1 MKVKKTNA
9 SSPPTA
15 PPTTAPTGVVFEP
28 DDCGGTCDDVG
39 EPALELETEVEVEP
53 EAKVEPEAEVVKTR
67 LGMEARL
74 ANEGL

>member
-15 PPTTAPTGVVFEP
+15 PPTTAPTSVECELA
-28 DDCGGTCDDVG
+28 DCRGRCNAVW
-39 EPALELETEVEVEP
+39 EAAPELCNEVEVEP
-53 EAKVEPEAEVVKTR
+53 EAVVVKTR